1 MTNFEIA
8 EIVNL
13 TLFYYMSCI
22 VSMTILCCGIFLIIF
37 FIFLKIENPDQEI
50 KKNYIDTMKGRL
62 K

>member
-22 VSMTILCCGIFLIIF
+22 VSAIILVSGIALIILF
-37 FIFLKIENPDQEI
+37 VFLKIENPDQEI